1 MKMIESYPRHAM
13 EAFSRRPLER
23 LQLVQ
28 EWTGVAVRLI
38 QNIPQALAEHP
49 NAFIAAVTAVNGLFF
64 IALNKTIHRFE
75 PKSEQPGRNFK
86 VIFISESLGFA
97 AVYGF
102 NRLLSKA
109 VPLTQQT
116 MIAIAAS
123 SLVLRILLVRLW
135 DRSVLPASS
144 PEDRFQGSPV
154 LKRLDSPS
162 VLDEELLSQDGT
174 PSKTSESQFESP
186 SRHDPKAA
194 AILKKEWA
202 KKKKLEMEKALT
214 DINLNE
220 RVADLEIEIADL
232 KEENKKVKAAAEKAE
247 KELAREKKQFES
259 KITMLKDENEQL
271 SSSCT
276 SSEKAYKA
284 EKKESE
290 TECQKLRDLG
300 AALSL
305 AKAELEKELQQ
316 AREDLEKA
324 KVDQTGGV
332 LSRQL
337 DQLEQEKKQVE
348 SELEAMTKKH
358 QKLQEETNR
367 LAQRVE
373 ELEQQSSSSTTGSQD
388 PTSQSGSGAKS
399 PPPTSTNGK
408 DPSTP
413 NTKAANSLLM

>member
-1 MKMIESYPRHAM
+1 MMIESYACHTMGAS
-13 EAFSRRPLER
+13 SRISLER
-23 LQLVQ
+23 FQLVQ
-28 EWTGVAVRLI
+28 EWTGVAVRSL
-38 QNIPQALAEHP
+38 QKIPQALAEHP
-49 NAFIAAVTAVNGLFF
+49 NAFIAAVIAVNGLFF

-75 PKSEQPGRNFK
+75 PKSEQTGWNFK
-86 VIFISESLGFA
+86 VIVISESLGFA

-123 SLVLRILLVRLW
+123 SLVLRILLIRVW
-135 DRSVLPASS
+135 DRSVLPHSS
-144 PEDRFQGSPV
+144 PEDRLQGSPV
-154 LKRLDSPS
+154 LKGLDSSS
-162 VLDEELLSQDGT
+162 VLDEELLSQDRT
-174 PSKTSESQFESP
+174 PSKTSESQSESP
-186 SRHDPKAA
+186 SRHDSKAA
-194 AILKKEWA
+194 AMLRKEWA
-202 KKKKLEMEKALT
+202 NKEKLEMEKALK
-214 DINLNE
+214 DINLNV

-232 KEENKKVKAAAEKAE
+232 KEENKTVKAAAEKAE

-259 KITMLKDENEQL
+259 KITMLKDENGQL
-271 SSSCT
+271 KSAYT
-276 SSEKAYKA
+276 TSEKALKA
-284 EKKESE
+284 EKKKSE
-290 TECQKLRDLG
+290 TDCQKLRDLG

-305 AKAELEKELQQ
+305 AKADLEKELQQ

-332 LSRQL
+332 SSRQL
-337 DQLEQEKKQVE
+337 DQLEQEKKRVE

-408 DPSTP
+408 GASTP
-413 NTKAANSLLM
+413 NTKAGNALFM